1 MVNQSDDKSGR
12 SCMVDQFENYPQKV
26 NGPRHMKVDIFDNV
40 SVVITMNC
48 CVVQLL
54 GVGMSI

>member
-1 MVNQSDDKSGR
+1 
-12 SCMVDQFENYPQKV
+12 MVDQFENYPQKV